1 MPKKSLKSAAK
12 KRGYSIGYGKMGGKK
27 MMMSAK
33 KMMMS
38 KKKMMMSSR
47 KGGKRGK

>member
-27 MMMSAK
+27 MIMNKKRMGAMMN
-33 KMMMS
+33 
-38 KKKMMMSSR
+38 SR